1 MKILLDTNVYF
12 ALIHEAG
19 YLEQYQRLL
28 MRIAPTT
35 YLSSVV
41 RFELLQGARGD
52 VGRAKVNRATRQL
65 ERAGRVV
72 VPTHDEWVH
81 AGHVQ
86 GKLWDRFPALR
97 SKKLQ
102 NDILIACTTRR
113 LGALLV
119 TENLAD
125 FSLIGRL
132 LPHHIASI
140 DQLARTLTRGGGRP

>member
-12 ALIHEAG
+12 ALIHDAG
-19 YLEQYQRLL
+19 YLEQYQWLL

-52 VGRAKVNRATRQL
+52 AGRSKVSRATRQL

-72 VPTHDEWVH
+72 VPIHEDWVR

-86 GKLWDRFPALR
+86 GTLWDRFPALR

-102 NDILIACTTRR
+102 NDVLIACTARR
-113 LGALLV
+113 IGALLV
-119 TENLAD
+119 TENVAD
-125 FSLIGRL
+125 FSIIGRL

-140 DQLARTLTRGGGRP
+140 DRLASLIGI